1 VESRHRTLRATV
13 EWSYQLLDEDEQR
26 LFRHLAV
33 FVDGVDLDTA
43 ELLAEEQCRDR
54 DPGSVLARLVDASML
69 EVTFT
74 GGTRYRMLETLR
86 AFGLDRLAAV
96 GEDDD
101 ATGHMIRWAVRLT
114 ARTAVDVASER
125 EPEADVVLRRELA
138 NLRAAWRSARRRG
151 PGDPEAVDAAV
162 ALVTNLSEAIAYR
175 DLPELGSWADE
186 LAVFGLPTPSPRRRS
201 ESCRCGNFPCASC
214 RWRVNVVPS
223 PPADPKEIPRW
234 TRTPSAPHR
243 TPSQPASGRTTT
255 APLSLPGPRE

>member
-125 EPEADVVLRRELA
+125 EPEARTSCCAASWRTCAPHGGRPGAAALATQKPSTPPSHWSRTCPRRSPTAISLSWGA
-138 NLRAAWRSARRRG
+138 G
-151 PGDPEAVDAAV
+151 P
-162 ALVTNLSEAIAYR
+162 T
-175 DLPELGSWADE
+175 SWPSSVSRHHPQGAE
-186 LAVFGLPTPSPRRRS
+186 VSLAVVAIFR
-201 ESCRCGNFPCASC
+201 A
-214 RWRVNVVPS
+214 
-223 PPADPKEIPRW
+223 
-234 TRTPSAPHR
+234 HR
-243 TPSQPASGRTTT
+243 AG
-255 APLSLPGPRE
+255 GG